1 MNAIDQQTR
10 DYSLAMEGTEWVG
23 GATFADYAYRNYGAP
38 LEVSG
43 DELARIRA
51 DLRDVG
57 GPDCD

>member
-1 MNAIDQQTR
+1 MNAIDQMTR
-10 DYSLAMEGTEWVG
+10 DYTLNNDGTEWAA
-23 GATFADYAYRNYGAP
+23 GATFASFAHDNYAAD

-51 DLRDVG
+51 GLIEIG